1 MFTTN
6 HFIWIGICGVFV
18 AGMLFFGVKKRLSL
32 KCAGYIMTAICACSE
47 VVKMVCGMVESPLGG
62 MHLDPLCLP
71 FHLCSMMLFGVL
83 FITFAKEGKARQT
96 MVNFIAVMGTLGSIC
111 AILIPTDGTDF
122 TTIAV
127 YQGFIYHAG
136 LLWFSLYMIV
146 RKEAKLGLKS
156 FGKNVGILL
165 ILVLVMIYVN
175 SILSVYGTNFM
186 FLVRPPMENLPVL
199 NLNHGW
205 YVYFLTIVSIGL
217 LVITL
222 FHLPFILSERR
233 AGKIAR

>member
-6 HFIWIGICGVFV
+6 HFIWIGFCAIFV

-96 MVNFIAVMGTLGSIC
+96 VVNFIAVMGTLGSIC

-205 YVYFLTIVSIGL
+205 YVYFLTIVAIGM